1 MLLTLGDTLG
11 FHAVED
17 DSDGA
22 HPRGLPCQ
30 GHAPQCDSQSKSSG
44 ALILFSYCLF
54 LQRLDLLQMS
64 RPVVSTSSTRI
75 RQRGVRIAGMS

>member
-1 MLLTLGDTLG
+1 MLLTLGDSLG

-30 GHAPQCDSQSKSSG
+30 GHAPQCDSQSKSAG

-64 RPVVSTSSTRI
+64 RPVFRHHPHVFANAVSGSRE
-75 RQRGVRIAGMS
+75 